1 MDVYI
6 ILGAIMVRSLETR
19 VSLMKILFVCSG
31 NIYRSPVAEA
41 LLKKLKPEI
50 AVDSAG
56 IRPPP
61 MFPISEDARKYLAEE
76 NAKQYLKKVPE
87 GLDRKDLSKY
97 DLIITMEA
105 EHREIVLSKCPECKD
120 KTVVWNIEDP
130 YSLPPAYTEEI
141 FEQIKKKVAELAN
154 SL

>member
-1 MDVYI
+1 
-6 ILGAIMVRSLETR
+6 MVRSLEIR

-41 LLKKLKPEI
+41 LLKKLRPGI

-56 IRPPP
+56 IRPPL
-61 MFPISEDARKYLAEE
+61 FPISEEARKYLAEE
-76 NAKQYLKKVPE
+76 NGQQYLKKVPE
-87 GLDRKDLSKY
+87 GLDRKGLSEY
-97 DLIITMEA
+97 DLIVTMEA
-105 EHREIVLSKCPECKD
+105 EHKEIVLSRCPECKD

-130 YSLPPAYTEEI
+130 YSLPPARTKEI
-141 FEQIKKKVAELAN
+141 FEQIKNKVAELAN